1 MSQKSIEF
9 FAIQDTYQLETRIPS
24 KSVVNRM
31 QNLQL
36 TRLWQ
41 LRLPMLA
48 FHLEQ
53 KLTSNE

>member
-9 FAIQDTYQLETRIPS
+9 FAIHDAYQLETRIPS

>member
-9 FAIQDTYQLETRIPS
+9 FAIHDTYQLETRIPS
-24 KSVVNRM
+24 KYVVNRM

>member
-1 MSQKSIEF
+1 MSQNLIEF
-9 FAIQDTYQLETRIPS
+9 FAIHNTNQHETRKPS